1 MPTTTGASQFLCY
14 LIFCAWP
21 SSYPTPYKV
30 CYLFDWPVKMEWFE
44 EVAKILE
51 NNLGGQALPHPRE
64 FFLEF
69 LTFPQI
75 IPTLLAK
82 QQGDIS

>member
-1 MPTTTGASQFLCY
+1 
-14 LIFCAWP
+14 
-21 SSYPTPYKV
+21 
-30 CYLFDWPVKMEWFE
+30 MEWFE